1 LLLDAARCALWL
13 GEAIMSVK
21 GPPRLGTITAACKL
35 IGGDK
40 PIDRAT
46 YYRGV
51 KRGIYPA
58 PLRLSPN
65 VSRVDLDK
73 LEAAIRAR
81 AALGDTLSSAADR
94 R

>member
-1 LLLDAARCALWL
+1 
-13 GEAIMSVK
+13 MSVK
-21 GPPRLGTITAACKL
+21 DDPPRLGSIEAACKL

-40 PIDRAT
+40 PIHPVT

-51 KRGIYPA
+51 KLGIYPA
-58 PLRLSPN
+58 PFRPSPN

-81 AALGDTLSSAADR
+81 ADDGGEST
-94 R
+94 

>member
-1 LLLDAARCALWL
+1 MQRVVRRSS
-13 GEAIMSVK
+13 EKHIMSVK
-21 GPPRLGTITAACKL
+21 GPPRLGSIEAACKL

-40 PIDRAT
+40 PIHPGT

-58 PLRLSPN
+58 PFHPSPN

-81 AALGDTLSSAADR
+81 AAGDEEAA
-94 R
+94 

>member
-1 LLLDAARCALWL
+1 
-13 GEAIMSVK
+13 MSVK
-21 GPPRLGTITAACKL
+21 RKPPRLGSIEAACKP

-40 PIDRAT
+40 PINRVT

-58 PLRLSPN
+58 PFRPSPN

-73 LEAAIRAR
+73 LEAAIRALADGE
-81 AALGDTLSSAADR
+81 AA
-94 R
+94 

>member
-1 LLLDAARCALWL
+1 
-13 GEAIMSVK
+13 MSVK
-21 GPPRLGTITAACKL
+21 GPPRLGSIEAACKL

-40 PIDRAT
+40 PIHPGT

-58 PLRLSPN
+58 PFRTSPN

-81 AALGDTLSSAADR
+81 ADRDEEAAT
-94 R
+94 

>member
-1 LLLDAARCALWL
+1 
-13 GEAIMSVK
+13 MSVRK
-21 GPPRLGTITAACKL
+21 PPRLGSIEAACKL

-40 PIDRAT
+40 PVHATT

-58 PLRLSPN
+58 PFRPSPN

-81 AALGDTLSSAADR
+81 ADGEAA
-94 R
+94 